1 MSLSVSIVVYSKDH
15 PRTASSEYLI
25 LKDLLCCLCQSSIVK
40 SIFIADNSSSPY
52 FHALSETCS
61 KIIYYHCNSNI
72 GFGKA
77 HNLAAKFCLPCDY
90 HLILNPDI
98 IINDGCLLDKL
109 FAYMEVNS
117 RVSLIQ
123 PLIKSS
129 SGNKVQYLC
138 KKNPTLF
145 AQFYRGFVPLRFQF
159 LFKSYNDWYEM
170 RRIAYSTKSVESE
183 YLSGCFMFC
192 RRSSLD
198 HVGWFDPRFFMYLED
213 ADLTRRL
220 SKVGQCLHNP
230 NFEVRHVWARGSHSN
245 IKLRIIAIC
254 SFIIYSFIWGLKFV

>member
-15 PRTASSEYLI
+15 PRTASCEYLI

-98 IINDGCLLDKL
+98 IINDSCLLDKL

-129 SGNKVQYLC
+129 SRNKSNIYT

-145 AQFYRGFVPLRFQF
+145 AQFYRGFIAFKISISFQ
-159 LFKSYNDWYEM
+159 SYNDWYEM
-170 RRIAYSTKSVESE
+170 RRIAYSRN
-183 YLSGCFMFC
+183 LLNQNIIRLFMFC

-198 HVGWFDPRFFMYLED
+198 HVGWFDPRFFMLED

-254 SFIIYSFIWGLKFV
+254 SFIIYSFIWGIKFV